1 VASIRATCPTCGD
14 VDLTIDQV
22 KVLVCSE
29 TNDGSYCFRCPTCT
43 VAVSKPADH
52 EVVDLL
58 LGAGVPLA
66 LWNLPAELTEAKSG
80 PAINY
85 DDVLEF
91 HFRLQDDSWLEA
103 MMQAAP
109 PTSA

>member
-14 VDLTIDQV
+14 VDLTIEQV
-22 KVLVCSE
+22 KVLVCSS
-29 TNDGSYCFRCPTCT
+29 TNAGSYCFRCPTCT
-43 VAVSKPADH
+43 LAVSKPADN

-66 LWNLPAELTEAKSG
+66 LWNLPAELAEEKTG
-80 PAINY
+80 PAITY

-91 HFRLQDDSWLEA
+91 HFQLQDDSWLASVVEA
-103 MMQAAP
+103 VP
-109 PTSA
+109 PASA